1 MLYGSEEDY
10 DQLVLHL
17 ILRLLQGCLPYHRKR
32 INRDNYNT
40 YLRHFLTAK
49 QEEAEEENLQYRF
62 ENPFLDNLRQ
72 YSELDLKEKVLVL
85 HHLCEL
91 RLDGPDI
98 SEKVKHLEGAS
109 LRVDPLGVDSYGTT
123 YWYFYGTR
131 LYQENVSVKER
142 EEKKKRKKHKK
153 RKKRKK
159 SQDSQISSDE
169 DQECCWSVACLTE
182 EDWDQLALKYKYS
195 DRREDRRLYRLL
207 NDGFL
212 PEIREMFGEKR
223 KEEAR
228 KAKQQLS
235 RRSSS
240 RVEVLKKQQE
250 ENDRQLAL
258 KVNLNK
264 ISLELLFFVL
274 FFWFVALFGGQAVCL
289 IVPGGSTTLG
299 GNLLTSFVLLSGA
312 NWGDGGCQNCF
323 VNIK

>member
-312 NWGDGGCQNCF
+312 N
-323 VNIK
+323 